1 MAERAFISRR
11 FSQLEDVEG
20 NPVILTGPGSKEKA
34 APVTALAPEVS
45 LVRDQV
51 RGKAHPLESADADPR
66 LAVFQADYEKDAT
79 LKGKILWVEIR
90 NRLLANN
97 GRYLALALAMEQG
110 GELFGVDAEG
120 NPLICDRGDEPI
132 MKGMNYQNT
141 RARVLYQH
149 AHGQMIV
156 DKGGQPALRTG
167 YEMFPM
173 PPYYSSDYDKSPE
186 VLQYEAHTGK
196 PFVKDPNEREWR
208 SSWLESGETRSWI
221 RVVDFSPSKGGAG
234 GDVDSP
240 GNAHPSR
247 GVRRLLRV
255 RNA

>member
-11 FSQLEDVEG
+11 FKYLEDEAG
-20 NPVILTGPGSKEKA
+20 NPIIPTGPGSKEKA
-34 APVTALAPEVS
+34 ASSTALAPEVS
-45 LVRDQV
+45 VVRDEV
-51 RGKAHPLESADADPR
+51 RVQAQPDESADADPR
-66 LAVFQADYEKDAT
+66 LTTFRADYEGDAT

-149 AHGQMIV
+149 DRQPRIIRDGN
-156 DKGGQPALRTG
+156 GQPVATG
-167 YEMFPM
+167 YEMFPC
-173 PPYYSSDYDKSPE
+173 SGDDKSE
-186 VLQYEAHTGK
+186 EILQYEAHTAN
-196 PFVKDPNEREWR
+196 PFVKDPKGREWR
-208 SSWLESGETRSWI
+208 SSWLESGEAPSYWPLEIHWYPRNKNSYLSYEDPETR
-221 RVVDFSPSKGGAG
+221 DP
-234 GDVDSP
+234 
-240 GNAHPSR
+240 NR

-255 RNA
+255 KKA